1 MFRGRSITIFFCVRF
16 SKFLSLKIMK
26 VVTFN
31 WKKDLKEIPSLLFKL
46 DTHAIRITRKSW
58 TDVERGGGELQREQL
73 QGL

>member
-1 MFRGRSITIFFCVRF
+1 
-16 SKFLSLKIMK
+16 MK

-46 DTHAIRITRKSW
+46 DINRLRMQFASPVKAGLVLR
-58 TDVERGGGELQREQL
+58 EQREQL

>member
-1 MFRGRSITIFFCVRF
+1 MLKGRSITIFFSIRF

-31 WKKDLKEIPSLLFKL
+31 RKKDLKEIPSLLFKL
-46 DTHAIRITRKSW
+46 YINRLRMQFASPVKAGLMLR
-58 TDVERGGGELQREQL
+58 EQREQL